1 MRMKRDGHLV
11 FVLCFAMGTLQ
22 THSANGAEEAG
33 VLSPI
38 PISAADLKWLD
49 LDPTGAPGAKIA
61 DLWGDHRS
69 GAFGAFFL
77 LPAGF
82 SVPLHA
88 HTHDMKL
95 IIVSGTYIQGPKGKA
110 EFRLGPGSYLM
121 QPGGGYWHTTSCDPA
136 SDCVFFVE
144 SNGAFDFHPMPS
156 DAAANK

>member
-1 MRMKRDGHLV
+1 MRMKLNRHVLS
-11 FVLCFAMGTLQ
+11 VLCFAI
-22 THSANGAEEAG
+22 GA
-33 VLSPI
+33 VLTYRAIDADETSVRSPN

-69 GAFGAFFL
+69 GPFGAFFL

-82 SVPLHA
+82 SAPLHA

-121 QPGGGYWHTTSCDPA
+121 QPGGQYWHTTSCDSA
-136 SDCVFFVE
+136 SACVFFVE
-144 SNGAFDFHPMPS
+144 SDGAFDLHPAPAEES
-156 DAAANK
+156 VAN